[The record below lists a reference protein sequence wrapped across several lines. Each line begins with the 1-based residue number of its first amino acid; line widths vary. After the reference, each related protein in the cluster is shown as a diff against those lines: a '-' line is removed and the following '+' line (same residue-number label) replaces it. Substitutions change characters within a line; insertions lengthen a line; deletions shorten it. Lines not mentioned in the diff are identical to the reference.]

1 MFEKVFEKRDTDV
14 ASKDYPIDWT
24 KVLVGSDS
32 NSFNDETYTR
42 CLNLLGDTVGKL
54 SLEVRQETD
63 KGNEVLKNHPLYE
76 LLRLRPNQEM
86 NAFDVYGTLIRLLK
100 HYGIAGLYINR
111 GAYSG
116 KVEGLYPVRIDG
128 FIIDDL
134 INSKAE
140 NKVLINFTCI
150 NTPGSCFSK
159 DMIILR
165 DMSLDGINSKSIKR
179 SIKKTILSN
188 IKANDYQLDLFS
200 NGLTN
205 KAVVQLM
212 SDIKDENEL
221 KKLQDKFNRIYGS
234 KGRIFTVPAGY
245 NVQALNL
252 SLADSQFS
260 ELKVLGKKGI
270 SSAMGVPYSFIDEM
284 KGITDEDIM
293 SFITITIF
301 PILVQIE
308 EEADWKLL
316 SANERK
322 NDIKIRFNI
331 NGLLRTTP
339 KIQQEIICEYTK
351 QGIYSLNYARKLA
364 DAPLLDKDVTVF
376 PSGQVTL
383 EQLVSGRVSYI
394 KNSLKGGD
402 NDA

>member
-1 MFEKVFEKRDTDV
+1 MFEKVFEKRNTDV
-14 ASKDYPIDWT
+14 ADYSIDWT
-24 KVLVGSDS
+24 RVLVGGDS

-111 GAYSG
+111 GTYSG
-116 KVEGLYPVRIDG
+116 KVEGLYQVRIDG

-316 SANERK
+316 SSKERK